1 MGRQAR
7 YTGDFAAWSGSAM
20 FIGTGGGR
28 VAPHAHYAIQIVVA
42 APAGLQVQAGRRGD
56 WVPCAGAVVP
66 SRAVHS
72 IDVPG
77 SGWSAV
83 IFVEPETV
91 EGRALSAR
99 LGGRMELLEPQ
110 ELAEP
115 VAWLEQAWRHQRQAD
130 AVREAAQGL
139 VSRLARTPPH
149 RPSDP
154 RVLQAIEH
162 LRSHA
167 DEAPALDELARLV
180 HLSPSRFRHLFVAE
194 TGMPLRTYQVWRR
207 LLRVWDFLMQGQS
220 LAGAA
225 HAAGFADSAHLS
237 RTCRAMFGLP
247 PSTMQ
252 MAGPLS
258 EERRAPTAQ
267 RG

>member
-1 MGRQAR
+1 
-7 YTGDFAAWSGSAM
+7 M
-20 FIGTGGGR
+20 FIGSGGGR
-28 VAPHAHYAIQIVVA
+28 VAPHAHYAIQIVAA

-56 WVPCAGAVVP
+56 WLACAGAAIP

-72 IDVPG
+72 IDVADT
-77 SGWSAV
+77 GWSTV
-83 IFVEPETV
+83 VFVEPETAA
-91 EGRALSAR
+91 GRALAAR
-99 LGGRMELLEPQ
+99 LAGRMELLEPQ

-115 VAWLEQAWRHQRQAD
+115 IARLEQAWRHERDAD
-130 AVREAAQGL
+130 AVREAALDL
-139 VSRLARTPPH
+139 VSRVSRTVPH

-162 LRSHA
+162 LRSRA
-167 DEAPALDELARLV
+167 DEAPALEDLARLV
-180 HLSPSRFRHLFVAE
+180 HLSPSRLRHLFVAE

-207 LLRVWDFLMQGQS
+207 LLRVWDFLMQGQT
-220 LAGAA
+220 LAAAA

-258 EERRAPTAQ
+258 AARRAPASQ